1 MAAKRADAYMG
12 HMNATLSLLVLAL
25 FARVRILF
33 LVSFLIW
40 TRTNLTASSSD
51 SVMFIILETTYR
63 RGNRL
68 DAGHIDTAGV

>member
-1 MAAKRADAYMG
+1 MG

-25 FARVRILF
+25 FVRVRILF

-51 SVMFIILETTYR
+51 SVMFIILETKTTYR